1 MQSLFGEEEGPII
14 DREKRVSKAQQ
25 GYLITPQHS
34 VIAFI
39 QQEKIFAKTMIREF
53 GKRFNP

>member
-1 MQSLFGEEEGPII
+1 MQSLFDEEEGPNII
-14 DREKRVSKAQQ
+14 DRVSKAQQ

-39 QQEKIFAKTMIREF
+39 QQEKKIFARKMIREF